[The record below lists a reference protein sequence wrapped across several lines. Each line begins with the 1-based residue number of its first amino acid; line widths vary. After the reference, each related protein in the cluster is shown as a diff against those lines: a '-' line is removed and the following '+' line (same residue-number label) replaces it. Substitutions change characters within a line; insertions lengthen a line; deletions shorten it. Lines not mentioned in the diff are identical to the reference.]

1 MPRTRP
7 YDPEQPLTPTTWLGR
22 TAFAEAL
29 RLELGVRISP
39 ATLASKAS
47 RRAGPPYRLNLDRT
61 AEYQWGPGSSWAQ
74 AELVYRLSG
83 GLEPEAALLRVDHPD
98 PTDCTITKIAIAK
111 NPGRQ

>member
-47 RRAGPPYRLNLDRT
+47 RRTGPPYRLNLNGT

-74 AELVYRLSG
+74 AELVYRRS
-83 GLEPEAALLRVDHPD
+83 AASETEVAD
-98 PTDCTITKIAIAK
+98 
-111 NPGRQ
+111 